1 MRSISAG
8 DVVRTAE
15 HAPRAEPPQEVA
27 DVGDE
32 VLATTVLVV
41 LVGIHVWPI
50 AIDLDREHHL
60 GIGEVDLEHV
70 VADPDLV
77 VVHGQRRPLSAERIG
92 QHHFGRRV
100 ACLRAECPTIENST
114 KHASA

>member
-1 MRSISAG
+1 MALFATQTSGSGQSRPADALDLRG

-41 LVGIHVWPI
+41 LVGIYVWPI

-77 VVHGQRRPLSAERIG
+77 VVHGQRRPLSG
-92 QHHFGRRV
+92 
-100 ACLRAECPTIENST
+100 S
-114 KHASA
+114 ASANTTSAGESLA